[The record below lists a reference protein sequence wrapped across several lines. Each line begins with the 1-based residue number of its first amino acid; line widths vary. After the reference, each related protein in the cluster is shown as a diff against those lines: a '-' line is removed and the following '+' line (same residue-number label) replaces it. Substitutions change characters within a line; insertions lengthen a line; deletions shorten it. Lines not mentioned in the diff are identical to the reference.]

1 MAYLRALGCYL
12 PSRVVENSEVAPLV
26 GVDAEWLLR
35 ATGIEQRRFAAP
47 DESVASLGLRAAEDC
62 LAGAGIPARDLGML
76 LVASGSSERRFPGPA
91 SAIGAALGIAG
102 TPAIDLPIASAGSLF
117 GLALAAKLCRDYG
130 NILVVGAEIMS
141 RVVRLEP
148 AFRDTAILF
157 GDGAG
162 ACLVSEGSGFAR
174 VVDSILSTDGDFRD
188 ALRLDL
194 DAPLAM
200 DGRAIILQA
209 SRKLPRVISELLARN
224 QSNPGQVGTYV
235 MHQANLNLITRV
247 AQSLGVPDTKFF
259 RNLGRYG
266 NTSSASLLI
275 AATEWWRETAGPLQS
290 RVVFAAFGAGLN
302 WGALLAA
309 PVRPEP
315 IRPISE
321 HSPSGA

>member
-26 GVDAEWLLR
+26 GVDAGWLLE

-47 DESVASLGLRAAEDC
+47 EESVASLGARAAEAC
-62 LAGAGIPARDLGML
+62 LENAGLAAREVGLVV
-76 LVASGSSERRFPGPA
+76 VASGSGEQRFPGPA
-91 SAIGAALGIAG
+91 SAIGAALGIPG
-102 TPAIDLPIASAGSLF
+102 TPAIDLPMASAGSLF
-117 GLALAAKLCRDYG
+117 GLALGARLCRDYG
-130 NILVVGAEIMS
+130 NVLVVGAEIMS

-162 ACLVSEGSGFAR
+162 ACLLSEQPGFAR
-174 VVDSILSTDGDFRD
+174 VADSILCTDGEFRQ
-188 ALRLDL
+188 ALHLDL

-200 DGRAIILQA
+200 DGRTIILQA
-209 SRKLPRVISELLARN
+209 ARKLPRVISELLERN
-224 QSNPGQVGTYV
+224 QCEPGRVGTFL

-247 AQSLGVPDTKFF
+247 ARSLGVPEAKFY

-275 AATEWWRETAGPLQS
+275 AAAEWWRETGGSPTEPA
-290 RVVFAAFGAGLN
+290 VFAAFGAGLN
-302 WGALLAA
+302 WGALLAV
-309 PVRPEP
+309 P
-315 IRPISE
+315 
-321 HSPSGA
+321 GACATGT

>member
-26 GVDAEWLLR
+26 EVDAEWLLR

-47 DESVASLGLRAAEDC
+47 EESVASLGIRAAQDC
-62 LAGAGIPARDLGML
+62 LESAGIPARDIGML
-76 LVASGSSERRFPGPA
+76 IVASGSSERRFPGPA
-91 SAIGAALGIAG
+91 SAIGAALGIQG
-102 TPAIDLPIASAGSLF
+102 TPAIDLPMASAGSLF

-130 NILVVGAEIMS
+130 NILVIGAELMS

-148 AFRDTAILF
+148 PFRDTAILF

-162 ACLVSEGSGFAR
+162 ACLVSAGSGFAS
-174 VVDSILSTDGDFRD
+174 VVDSILSTDGDFRE

-194 DAPLAM
+194 NAPLEM

-209 SRKLPRVISELLARN
+209 SRKLPRVITELLARN
-224 QSNPGQVGTYV
+224 HYDPGQVGAFV

-247 AQSLGVPDTKFF
+247 AQSLGVAETKFF

-275 AATEWWRETAGPLQS
+275 AATEWWRGNGAPLQEPA
-290 RVVFAAFGAGLN
+290 VFAAFGAGLN

-309 PVRPEP
+309 PVDGGGRGP
-315 IRPISE
+315 
-321 HSPSGA
+321 A

>member
-1 MAYLRALGCYL
+1 
-12 PSRVVENSEVAPLV
+12 
-26 GVDAEWLLR
+26 
-35 ATGIEQRRFAAP
+35 
-47 DESVASLGLRAAEDC
+47 
-62 LAGAGIPARDLGML
+62 
-76 LVASGSSERRFPGPA
+76 
-91 SAIGAALGIAG
+91 
-102 TPAIDLPIASAGSLF
+102 
-117 GLALAAKLCRDYG
+117 
-130 NILVVGAEIMS
+130 MS

-275 AATEWWRETAGPLQS
+275 AATEWWREAGGPLQAPA
-290 RVVFAAFGAGLN
+290 VFAAFGAGLN

-309 PVRPEP
+309 PVDG
-315 IRPISE
+315 
-321 HSPSGA
+321 GATRDSA